1 MSSAGDCGGVVLVKR
16 ETGGG
21 GGPGGT
27 IARVD
32 AAAHVISRGAQLTE
46 CSSASGARAARAAAR
61 SARAAVAALAST
73 SLSCSMTHVLPV
85 RDAAPSSAPAAAC
98 AEV

>member
-32 AAAHVISRGAQLTE
+32 AAAHAITRGA
-46 CSSASGARAARAAAR
+46 
-61 SARAAVAALAST
+61 
-73 SLSCSMTHVLPV
+73 H
-85 RDAAPSSAPAAAC
+85 DH
-98 AEV
+98 